1 MMRDA
6 APPPPAE
13 RRRRMR
19 RLVMLNALV
28 LLSGCG
34 AAISERPC
42 PRVTEF
48 PAEIQQQAVAELAT
62 APALARMM
70 DAMAADRAFNRA
82 ICR

>member
-1 MMRDA
+1 MRQLA
-6 APPPPAE
+6 T
-13 RRRRMR
+13 
-19 RLVMLNALV
+19 LSALV

-34 AAISERPC
+34 AVISERPC

-48 PAEIQQQAVAELAT
+48 PVALQQQAAAELVA

>member
-1 MMRDA
+1 
-6 APPPPAE
+6 
-13 RRRRMR
+13 
-19 RLVMLNALV
+19 MLSALV

-34 AAISERPC
+34 AVISDRPF

-48 PAEIQQQAVAELAT
+48 PAELQRQAATELSA
-62 APALARMM
+62 APALTRIM

>member
-1 MMRDA
+1 MQ
-6 APPPPAE
+6 PLV
-13 RRRRMR
+13 
-19 RLVMLNALV
+19 RLSALA

-34 AAISERPC
+34 AGISDRPC

-48 PAEIQQQAVAELAT
+48 PAELQRQAVLELAN

-70 DAMAADRAFNRA
+70 EAMAADRAFNRE